1 MAHQKCKRKIFHFL
15 SSHFISFYTPTHD
28 ADDRFGA
35 GVPIIATGFINELN
49 CGAHLA
55 FTISIFSLSISCY
68 DASKTATI
76 NLILPLFGFVRF
88 HFVFIALDFSCDLQ
102 LLPLVVLCLFFFFLW
117 LHIDISARR
126 TYSKRLLVREMV
138 YCLHANSAHAHNL

>member
-1 MAHQKCKRKIFHFL
+1 MAHQKCKGKTFHFL
-15 SSHFISFYTPTHD
+15 SSHFISFHFIHQHTMPTIEFD
-28 ADDRFGA
+28 A

-88 HFVFIALDFSCDLQ
+88 HFLFIALDFSCDLQ
-102 LLPLVVLCLFFFFLW
+102 LLPLVFHIFFSSF
-117 LHIDISARR
+117 A
-126 TYSKRLLVREMV
+126 MV
-138 YCLHANSAHAHNL
+138 AY

>member
-1 MAHQKCKRKIFHFL
+1 MAHQKCKGKIFHFL
-15 SSHFISFYTPTHD
+15 SSHFISFHFIHQHTMPTIEFD
-28 ADDRFGA
+28 A

-88 HFVFIALDFSCDLQ
+88 HFLFIALDFSCDLQ
-102 LLPLVVLCLFFFFLW
+102 LLPLVVLCLLFFFLFFYHGCI
-117 LHIDISARR
+117 L
-126 TYSKRLLVREMV
+126 TL
-138 YCLHANSAHAHNL
+138 AHAEHIPKGYWLER